1 MSYINEQRKKINQAV
16 LEATYKAQK
25 RYGFKIG
32 TGEHATWN
40 NEADAFKHAYMQWY
54 LADKGFLNVVKGNSF
69 AKLLGDQH
77 ERETPNAPVGERNM
91 DLWNNAIGREIYY
104 ELKNMS
110 SYDILDENEKEKLV
124 AKKIV
129 EKMKAGEMITTPVDK
144 RKFENMELERLT
156 DKDRVFYKDEML
168 QFDQKLKDLYSDSY
182 LNQAIDNYWEIPTKN
197 ELDKQVKSGSLIY
210 VEDYTRSDGSK
221 VHGYYRRKP
230 IR

>member
-1 MSYINEQRKKINQAV
+1 
-16 LEATYKAQK
+16 
-25 RYGFKIG
+25 
-32 TGEHATWN
+32 
-40 NEADAFKHAYMQWY
+40 
-54 LADKGFLNVVKGNSF
+54 
-69 AKLLGDQH
+69 
-77 ERETPNAPVGERNM
+77 
-91 DLWNNAIGREIYY
+91 
-104 ELKNMS
+104 
-110 SYDILDENEKEKLV
+110 
-124 AKKIV
+124 
-129 EKMKAGEMITTPVDK
+129 MKAGEMITTPVDK

>member
-25 RYGFKIG
+25 KYGFKIG

-54 LADKGFLNVVKGNSF
+54 LADKGLFNIVKGNSF

-104 ELKNMS
+104 ELKNMN
-110 SYDILDENEKEKLV
+110 SYDILDEKGKEELV

-129 EKMKAGEMITTPVDK
+129 EKMKAGEMITNPADK
-144 RKFENMELERLT
+144 RNFENMELERLT
-156 DKDRVFYKDEML
+156 EKDRVFYKDEML

-182 LNQAIDNYWEIPTKN
+182 LNQAIDNYWKIPTKD

-221 VHGYYRRKP
+221 VQGYYRRKP

>member
-54 LADKGFLNVVKGNSF
+54 LADKGLLNVVKGNSF